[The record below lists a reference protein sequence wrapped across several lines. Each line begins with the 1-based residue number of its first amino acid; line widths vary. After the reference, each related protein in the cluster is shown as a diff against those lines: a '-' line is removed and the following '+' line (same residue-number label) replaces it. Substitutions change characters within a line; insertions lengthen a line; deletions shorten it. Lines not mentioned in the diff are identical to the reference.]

1 MFQHFMVFRIL
12 IIYLKYVSEEP
23 LLHRIH
29 TCMYVCIIDFVTCFN
44 ISFITLFR
52 GGRYFRSNECDMPVV
67 KRG

>member
-12 IIYLKYVSEEP
+12 IIYLKYVSGTP

-29 TCMYVCIIDFVTCFN
+29 TCIIDFVTCFN